1 LMVLGRRV
9 GGLEAGGRVGE
20 EFMEDE
26 VLVEVLEAAVQLA
39 VELEGWIELVRVGR
53 GAVFVG

>member
-1 LMVLGRRV
+1 
-9 GGLEAGGRVGE
+9 LEAGGRVGE